1 MKTTTHSSIS
11 DRLGAIF
18 FVSIHQTFRTG
29 GALEALIKERLLFS
43 HENTSGYYRTS
54 TFFLAKILCDLF
66 PMRFIPSFIFS
77 IIAYPL
83 TGFQRSINRFLIFCL
98 TIFIN
103 SIFGSAWFSCL
114 KWTKYISGIRYCSN
128 ILTINEFRNLTF
140 CVSNNTH
147 ICPMT
152 GEQVLTERNIPHN
165 TNWNMWKNLH
175 FISIMAL
182 VFSYYGFYS
191 TVTNENN

>member
-103 SIFGSAWFSCL
+103 SIFGSAVCFF
-114 KWTKYISGIRYCSN
+114 ISACTSVSAVALTAVILCFTMMMVLSGFLVLNGLN
-128 ILTINEFRNLTF
+128 IL
-140 CVSNNTH
+140 V
-147 ICPMT
+147 
-152 GEQVLTERNIPHN
+152 
-165 TNWNMWKNLH
+165 
-175 FISIMAL
+175 
-182 VFSYYGFYS
+182 VFVIVQIY
-191 TVTNENN
+191 